1 MAKDFVVRVGLSD
14 NPSVAAEIGHLT
26 VAWACVEFRLY
37 HLFQVLTGLPP
48 PLARSIYYSQRT
60 TRARLDLV
68 LAVSAIVLRKRVK
81 RNFFKNPTVLGKPL
95 AVSKKI
101 SNLLGAIGNLAGQRN
116 KFVHDPWASYPR
128 STRCFQLRL
137 SGKELHGDFEPVRIR
152 DIEGLTLKLETKAD
166 ALVRLI
172 RLLEPRVLPL
182 LNTLELH
189 HELTLV
195 LATKSTLPKKKKAK
209 PQSRPQSSRP

>member
-14 NPSVAAEIGHLT
+14 YPDMAAEIGHLT
-26 VAWACVEFRLY
+26 VAWACVEFRIY
-37 HLFQVLTGLPP
+37 HLFETLTGLPP

-95 AVSKKI
+95 TVSKKV
-101 SNLLGAIGNLAGQRN
+101 SRLLGDIGNLAGQRN
-116 KFVHDPWASYPR
+116 KFVHDPWASYP
-128 STRCFQLRL
+128 SGKRCFQLRL
-137 SGKELHGDFEPVRIR
+137 GGKELHGDFDPVRIG
-152 DIEGLTLKLETKAD
+152 DIERLTLKLETKVD
-166 ALVRLI
+166 SLVRLI
-172 RLLEPRVLPL
+172 RLLRPRMPPL
-182 LNTLELH
+182 LDTLELH

-195 LATKSTLPKKKKAK
+195 SATKSTPQKSKKAK
-209 PQSRPQSSRP
+209 PQSRPRPSRP